1 MISLEFNI
9 QKEPISQIKLL
20 LMVKIDTR
28 LFKMMK
34 NMLKKISLIKS
45 CFKTKNEAFNTKIKI

>member
-9 QKEPISQIKLL
+9 QKEPISHIKLL

-34 NMLKKISLIKS
+34 NMLKK
-45 CFKTKNEAFNTKIKI
+45 

>member
-9 QKEPISQIKLL
+9 QKEPISHIKLL

-34 NMLKKISLIKS
+34 NMLKISPIKS
-45 CFKTKNEAFNTKIKI
+45 CFKTKN